1 MSRRPDVYFSISKK
15 NPLPDHV
22 TADQAE
28 QLVAFERSRRD
39 RLLLGGVG
47 GGCGLITSPRPRD
60 RVWSD
65 LTS

>member
-28 QLVAFERSRRD
+28 QLVAFERNRRD

-47 GGCGLITSPRPRD
+47 GGGVRTYHFTPAQGQGL
-60 RVWSD
+60 V
-65 LTS
+65 